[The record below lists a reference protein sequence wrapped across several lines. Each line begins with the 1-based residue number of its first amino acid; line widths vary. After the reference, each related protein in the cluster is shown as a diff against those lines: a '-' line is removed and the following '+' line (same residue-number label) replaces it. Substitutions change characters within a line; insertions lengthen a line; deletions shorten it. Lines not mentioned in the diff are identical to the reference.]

1 MIESDSDRRQRP
13 ARPRPNFGRC
23 CQSHVRNGRYGA
35 SIKEIHQPISGG
47 HVLAAWRLVKQRDSS
62 VGQSL
67 SDLRYGAGEGTFGE
81 IRGCDA
87 AATEHWQRPANVL
100 RLDQQPRPTCQ
111 GLGTLGILARG
122 TANSK
127 SLLLRCHGL
136 PWPFRSA
143 VLPHIRL
150 PFRPGSPRLRP
161 EWKSVSG
168 FPPHPYPPL
177 YASISGLRSHAVIP
191 DIRRLLCAP
200 VTPTV
205 RSCLVRCA
213 MRAPEMSYSPAYH
226 QGRDAVGPTR
236 SPLPSP
242 PEPGHS
248 GPPHSSSE
256 WTGFD
261 VSPRH
266 SGPRGPHAYSPE
278 ASRRASR
285 VDDDP
290 AVTRVVVSPGAT
302 HKEERRSRGS
312 WADQPSL
319 MSGDH
324 SSSRTPKRSAPETAP
339 VDYSQDALLMLVSL
353 ISAA

>member
-1 MIESDSDRRQRP
+1 M
-13 ARPRPNFGRC
+13 
-23 CQSHVRNGRYGA
+23 
-35 SIKEIHQPISGG
+35 
-47 HVLAAWRLVKQRDSS
+47 AAWRLVKQRDSS

-150 PFRPGSPRLRP
+150 PFRPDSPPTSSRVEVCLR
-161 EWKSVSG
+161 
-168 FPPHPYPPL
+168 FPPASLPPL

-191 DIRRLLCAP
+191 IYDRHLLCAP

-205 RSCLVRCA
+205 RSCLLFAALCGPRRCHVVPPTTRAGTPLDRLALLSPPPPSLVKQVRHIPPPSGQA
-213 MRAPEMSYSPAYH
+213 STSVPATLAR
-226 QGRDAVGPTR
+226 GDPTHTPQKLPGVR
-236 SPLPSP
+236 LEWTTILPSL
-242 PEPGHS
+242 
-248 GPPHSSSE
+248 
-256 WTGFD
+256 
-261 VSPRH
+261 
-266 SGPRGPHAYSPE
+266 
-278 ASRRASR
+278 
-285 VDDDP
+285 
-290 AVTRVVVSPGAT
+290 
-302 HKEERRSRGS
+302 GS
-312 WADQPSL
+312 WC
-319 MSGDH
+319 
-324 SSSRTPKRSAPETAP
+324 RP
-339 VDYSQDALLMLVSL
+339 VLLIKKNDARE
-353 ISAA
+353 AAGQTSHH

>member
-1 MIESDSDRRQRP
+1 M
-13 ARPRPNFGRC
+13 
-23 CQSHVRNGRYGA
+23 
-35 SIKEIHQPISGG
+35 
-47 HVLAAWRLVKQRDSS
+47 AAWRLVKQRDSS

-150 PFRPGSPRLRP
+150 PFRPDSPPDFVQSGSLSPVSPRIPTPLIRLDLWP
-161 EWKSVSG
+161 EKSC
-168 FPPHPYPPL
+168 
-177 YASISGLRSHAVIP
+177 RDP
-191 DIRRLLCAP
+191 DIRPSPSVCACDSDCSLLP
-200 VTPTV
+200 F
-205 RSCLVRCA
+205 VRCA

-242 PEPGHS
+242 PEPGQT

-261 VSPRH
+261 ISPRH